1 VYTALLGSARAG
13 MDAESVLYGMLAGMG
28 LMVAFGIGT
37 VPALFLV
44 AKLADMGWLK
54 SRAIIY
60 KVGAVL
66 MIGVGIIFILKAV
79 RF

>member
-1 VYTALLGSARAG
+1 MDAGSAHHG
-13 MDAESVLYGMLAGMG
+13 VLAGMG
-28 LMVAFGIGT
+28 LMAAFGMGT

-60 KVGAVL
+60 KAGAVL
-66 MIGVGIIFILKAV
+66 MIVAGVLFVVKGI
-79 RF
+79 RY

>member
-1 VYTALLGSARAG
+1 MMIFILVYVG
-13 MDAESVLYGMLAGMG
+13 M
-28 LMVAFGIGT
+28 
-37 VPALFLV
+37 LFLV

-60 KVGAVL
+60 KIGAVL
-66 MIGVGIIFILKAV
+66 MIIVGLLFVIKAI

>member
-1 VYTALLGSARAG
+1 MT
-13 MDAESVLYGMLAGMG
+13 
-28 LMVAFGIGT
+28 AFGLGT

-54 SRAIIY
+54 SRDIIY

-66 MIGVGIIFILKAV
+66 IILVGIFFIIKAI
-79 RF
+79 RY

>member
-1 VYTALLGSARAG
+1 MGAGSTHHG
-13 MDAESVLYGMLAGMG
+13 VLAGMG
-28 LMVAFGIGT
+28 LMAAFGFGT

-44 AKLADMGWLK
+44 AKLADLGWLK
-54 SRAIIY
+54 SRANFY

-66 MIGVGIIFILKAV
+66 MIIVGLIFVIKAI

>member
-1 VYTALLGSARAG
+1 
-13 MDAESVLYGMLAGMG
+13 MG
-28 LMVAFGIGT
+28 LMGAFGMGT

-66 MIGVGIIFILKAV
+66 MIVVGVLFVVKGI
-79 RF
+79 RY

>member
-1 VYTALLGSARAG
+1 
-13 MDAESVLYGMLAGMG
+13 MDADSLLYGWLAGMG
-28 LMVAFGIGT
+28 LMGAFGVGT

-60 KVGAVL
+60 KAGAVL
-66 MIGVGIIFILKAV
+66 MIGVGIIFILRAV

>member
-1 VYTALLGSARAG
+1 METPTVYQG
-13 MDAESVLYGMLAGMG
+13 VFAGMG
-28 LMVAFGIGT
+28 LMAVFGLGT

-54 SRAIIY
+54 SRNIIY

-66 MIGVGIIFILKAV
+66 MILVGIFFIIKAI